1 MHNVVNKFELNQERR
16 SKILNFLADGEY
28 WTTAENVKLLLAV
41 NQITYARRLL
51 NSMCND
57 GVISK
62 KNISFGGKLSQNFY
76 LITQD
81 GLDYLGCDERLKD
94 TKLSWQTA
102 HHNENVQRLK
112 IIALTRCCDN
122 WQSEIQLKREH
133 NFASYPDS
141 LLTIYNIKISIELQR
156 NIYNRASFEK
166 KISKVLRD
174 IYSNNFD
181 KILYICC
188 DNLKSVELKKLFQT
202 INSVKNS
209 RFEDV
214 ILQAKDK
221 EKFSFIDF
229 ENFEEY
235 LKNENNF

>member
-1 MHNVVNKFELNQERR
+1 MHNVLNKFELNQERR
-16 SKILNFLADGEY
+16 NKILNFLADGEY
-28 WTTAENVKLLLAV
+28 WTTAENVKLLLEV

-57 GVISK
+57 GIISK

-81 GLDYLGCDERLKD
+81 GIDFLGCDERLKD
-94 TKLSWQTA
+94 TKLSYQTA

-112 IIALTRCCDN
+112 IIAFTLCCER
-122 WQSEIQLKREH
+122 WQSEIQLKREC

-141 LLTIYNIKISIELQR
+141 LLTINNIKISIELQR

-166 KISKVLRD
+166 KISKILRD
-174 IYSNNFD
+174 IYNQNFD
-181 KILYICC
+181 KVLYICC
-188 DNLKSVELKKLFQT
+188 DNLKSSELKNLFGT

-214 ILQAKDK
+214 ILQSKTR
-221 EKFSFIDF
+221 ERFNFIDF
-229 ENFEEY
+229 ENFGEY
-235 LKNENNF
+235 LKNENNL

>member
-1 MHNVVNKFELNQERR
+1 MHNVLNKFEINQSRR
-16 SKILNFLADGEY
+16 TKILNFLADGEY
-28 WTTAENVKLLLAV
+28 WTTAENIKLLLEV
-41 NQITYARRLL
+41 SQITYARRLL

-57 GVISK
+57 GIISK
-62 KNISFGGKLSQNFY
+62 KNISFGGKLSKNFY

-81 GLDYLGCDERLKD
+81 GLDFLGCDERLKD
-94 TKLSWQTA
+94 TKLSFQTA

-112 IIALTRCCDN
+112 IIALTLPCER
-122 WQSEIQLKREH
+122 WQSEIQLKRECD
-133 NFASYPDS
+133 FSSYPDS
-141 LLTIYNIKISIELQR
+141 LLTINNIKISIELQR

-166 KISKVLRD
+166 KISKILRD
-174 IYSNNFD
+174 IYSKNFD
-181 KILYICC
+181 KILYICS

-229 ENFEEY
+229 ENFEEHI
-235 LKNENNF
+235 KNESNL